1 MKWNELTRLLVDAGY
16 VFVKHGKKHD
26 LYKNPATGDIQMVE
40 RHGSQEVRP
49 GLYNSIKKRAGLK

>member
-1 MKWNELTRLLVDAGY
+1 MKWNELIDLLKDNGY

-26 LYKNPATGDIQMVE
+26 QYRNPATGDIQMVE

-49 GLYNSIKKRAGLK
+49 GLLNSIKKRAGLK